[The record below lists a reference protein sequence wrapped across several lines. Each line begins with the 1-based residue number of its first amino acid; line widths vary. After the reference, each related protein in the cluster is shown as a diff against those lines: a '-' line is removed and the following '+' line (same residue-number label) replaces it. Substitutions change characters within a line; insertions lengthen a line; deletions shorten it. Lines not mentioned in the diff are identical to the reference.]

1 MKFSIGKVSLRVRIF
16 ISMILLTLIA
26 TLLMAL
32 ISIYQFG
39 LEAKEYNQERLDR
52 KEDAVREHIA
62 YSLKT
67 TSFPL
72 ETENLPFILQN
83 EIYELANIHDLE
95 INIFDLDGQL
105 LKSSKMY
112 RISNTESSKLPKHIL
127 NLVNNSLEKRYVDY
141 KKINGISYYF
151 SYSQILDQKFKPIGI
166 LNIPYIED
174 EGHYERE
181 INKFFLGLGKVYF
194 FMLLFAFGTAYF
206 LSSYITQ
213 TIKEVA
219 DKINETRLNKRN
231 EKIEIESKSKEID
244 ELIQAYNAMI
254 DELEES
260 AAKLAQSEREN
271 AWREM
276 AKQIAH
282 EVKNP
287 LTPMRL
293 TVQSFQRKFDA
304 SDPKINQ
311 KLNDYT
317 QTLLEQIDT
326 MSAVANAFS
335 NFATMPEQQKEILN
349 LVEVVKRSL
358 DIFDEN
364 YIHFESNSDEIWIK
378 LDRTQMIRVVT
389 NLVKNA
395 IQAISENEKNP
406 SIEVTVT
413 KQEATVVISVRDNGM
428 GIEEGDKERIFEPK
442 FTTKTSGMGLGLG
455 IIKNVI
461 ESYQGKIEF
470 VSELGKGTEFKVVLP
485 LE

>member
-32 ISIYQFG
+32 ISMYQFG
-39 LEAKEYNQERLDR
+39 IEAKEYNQERLDR

-194 FMLLFAFGTAYF
+194 FMLLFAFGSAYF

-349 LVEVVKRSL
+349 LVEIVKRAL

-364 YIHFESNSDEIWIK
+364 YIQFESNCDEIWIK

-406 SIEVTVT
+406 SIEVKVT

-428 GIEEGDKERIFEPK
+428 GIEESDKERIFEPK

-461 ESYQGKIEF
+461 ESYQGKIDF

-485 LE
+485 LK

>member
-1 MKFSIGKVSLRVRIF
+1 
-16 ISMILLTLIA
+16 MILLTLIA

-461 ESYQGKIEF
+461 ESYQGKIDF